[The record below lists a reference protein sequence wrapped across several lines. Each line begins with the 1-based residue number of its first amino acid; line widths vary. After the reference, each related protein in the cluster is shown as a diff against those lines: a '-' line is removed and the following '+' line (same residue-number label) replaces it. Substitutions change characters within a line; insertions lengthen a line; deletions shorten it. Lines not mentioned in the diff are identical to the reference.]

1 MYTLPSNVCP
11 ICGKYKNRTSNHSA
25 CAKIMQAKH
34 EKDNKHKRKAP
45 KRHKKYAND
54 GFAQYINS
62 KDYT

>member
-11 ICGKYKNRTSNHSA
+11 ICKRHKTPKIRHDA

-34 EKDNKHKRKAP
+34 EEDNKHKRSAP
-45 KRHKKYAND
+45 RKYKKYAND